1 MISNLFNGLFYNPL
15 YNALVFLIDIIPG
28 GDVGFATIALT
39 CIVKFI
45 LFPLSKQATKTQL
58 LMKQLEPEMKVLR
71 EKYEKNREEL
81 ARKTLEFYKQN
92 NLNPFA
98 SFFLVLIQ
106 LPIILALAFVFYKGG
121 LLVINTEILYSFVQ
135 VPTIVNTNFLQYFDI
150 TKTSLILSVLTG
162 IAQFIQIRLS
172 VPALEKKEEGK
183 AQSFGD
189 DFARSMNMQMRYI
202 MPVFMFIVC
211 LNVSGAVALYWIT
224 GSIFMIAQELYLRK
238 TVKSKFVVQK

>member
-121 LLVINTEILYSFVQ
+121 LPVINTEILYSFVQ

-183 AQSFGD
+183 VQSFGD